1 MAPKIAGA
9 GTATETAT
17 TASAETAASSAEPE
31 AQKNDAFEK
40 QLTELQ
46 GKLTELTAERDKVTQ
61 EAKDAT
67 ASRLQYE
74 AMYKGLQ
81 NQTTKTLQNAAQTRK
96 DLEQAKLDRAELA
109 QIREALDT
117 VTNHLLDEDERKEL
131 GLRQRELKLKQAEQA
146 ITEAAQQAVQEST
159 AQATAS
165 PQQYIA
171 PETTKKD
178 FVEYYFPGLGI
189 DPNDSR
195 IDWANDV
202 PQAENARAF
211 QRFTNSIVRIK
222 NEMDQAKN
230 QDVVAQLQKQAE
242 EQLAAIKAEQET
254 KNAQTAAE
262 IEQAKV
268 TAKADARKEAEAKLR
283 KLGAD
288 VSGEHADDGARK
300 SFGQQM
306 VEQLDDSL
314 LQTKSGQ
321 AEYARRVEAIKQQRV
336 RGNF

>member
-1 MAPKIAGA
+1 V
-9 GTATETAT
+9 
-17 TASAETAASSAEPE
+17 AA
-31 AQKNDAFEK
+31 
-40 QLTELQ
+40 
-46 GKLTELTAERDKVTQ
+46 
-61 EAKDAT
+61 
-67 ASRLQYE
+67 
-74 AMYKGLQ
+74 
-81 NQTTKTLQNAAQTRK
+81 
-96 DLEQAKLDRAELA
+96 
-109 QIREALDT
+109 
-117 VTNHLLDEDERKEL
+117 
-131 GLRQRELKLKQAEQA
+131 
-146 ITEAAQQAVQEST
+146 QEST

-165 PQQYIA
+165 PQQYDT

-189 DPNDSR
+189 DPNDPN
-195 IDWANDV
+195 IDWATDV
-202 PQAENARAF
+202 PQTESARAF

-222 NEMDQAKN
+222 NAMDQAKN
-230 QDVVAQLQKQAE
+230 QDVVAQMQKQAA
-242 EQLAAIKAEQET
+242 EQLAAIEAKQQELT
-254 KNAQTAAE
+254 AQSAAE
-262 IEQAKV
+262 LEQAKKDAAA
-268 TAKADARKEAEAKLR
+268 TARKEAEAKLR